1 MSFIIKKTSLF
12 SYILGTRYSSKS
24 IDKLDGAQ
32 NDTTTEDNESVS
44 SMEYYNTTTSQVRF
58 AIDLDVSHD
67 HTDSEDE
74 RWSWDKEDLVASEKI
89 DEPDIGVYR
98 EIKTSENKND
108 STPRSSRF
116 SITKFPTENTST
128 VIDPLAL
135 NR

>member
-1 MSFIIKKTSLF
+1 M
-12 SYILGTRYSSKS
+12 G
-24 IDKLDGAQ
+24 DGGK

-74 RWSWDKEDLVASEKI
+74 RWSWDKEDSEAPEKI

-98 EIKTSENKND
+98 EIKTSETND
-108 STPRSSRF
+108 SPPRSSRF
-116 SITKFPTENTST
+116 SITKFPTINAST
-128 VIDPLAL
+128 AIDPLAL
-135 NR
+135 NG